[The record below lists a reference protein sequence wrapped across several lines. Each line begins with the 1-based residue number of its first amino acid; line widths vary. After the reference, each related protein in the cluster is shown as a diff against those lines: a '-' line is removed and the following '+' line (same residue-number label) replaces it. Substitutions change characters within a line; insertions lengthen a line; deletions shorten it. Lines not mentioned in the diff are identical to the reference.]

1 MTIPLPMGPPL
12 GPLSTPI
19 AAFFDV
25 DNTLLRGASLFHL
38 GKGARRR
45 GIVTLPMLARFAVKA
60 ASFMLVGENRHHLE
74 QVRVQALE
82 VIKGQTR
89 ADLRGL
95 AEEIYERH
103 LARAIWPET
112 LGLAHDHINKG
123 HQVWLVTSTPDFLAN
138 VIAERLGLT
147 GAMGT
152 PLETE
157 DDVYTGQL
165 SGPLMHGSGKADAVA
180 LTASHIGAPL
190 GECWAYSDSANDI
203 PLLTLCGNRIAV
215 NPDRTLRRHAV
226 ASGWSIMDLTVASIR
241 EARRRVRREGREARR
256 TPGRP

>member
-1 MTIPLPMGPPL
+1 M
-12 GPLSTPI
+12 STPI

-74 QVRVQALE
+74 QVRIQALE

-95 AEEIYERH
+95 AEEIYEKY

-112 LGLAHDHINKG
+112 LGLAHDHISKG

-241 EARRRVRREGREARR
+241 EARRRVRREGRQARR

>member
-1 MTIPLPMGPPL
+1 MTFSAATPAP
-12 GPLSTPI
+12 TPI

-38 GKGARRR
+38 GRGLHHRR
-45 GIVTLPMLARFAVKA
+45 IVTGRMLARFAIKA
-60 ASFMLVGENRHHLE
+60 ASFMIVGENRRHLE
-74 QVRVQALE
+74 QVRIQALQ
-82 VIKGQTR
+82 VIEGQSR

-95 AEEIYERH
+95 AQEIYEKY
-103 LARAIWPET
+103 LAKSIWPET
-112 LGLAHDHINKG
+112 LGLAHDHIAKG
-123 HQVWLVTSTPDFLAN
+123 HQVWLVTSTPDFLAE

-157 DDVYTGQL
+157 GDVFTGQL

-180 LTASHIGAPL
+180 LRASRIGAPL

-215 NPDRTLRRHAV
+215 NPDKTLRKHAV
-226 ASGWSIMDLTVASIR
+226 ASGWAIMDPTLASIR
-241 EARRRVRREGREARR
+241 EARRRVRVEGRQARKI
-256 TPGRP
+256 PGR